1 MKTAI
6 LILSLFCFN
15 AWSTLEPSILKED
28 YSDYNDYEGM
38 SFGLTKAYF
47 RKLFNN
53 SVLVSGKDGIQSI
66 LVKNSAGN
74 TTLEIKV
81 AIDRYFWET
90 ILKENVTYTFPNGNS
105 FKYLITKE
113 GLNLRPTN
121 DKDLLMFKFDS
132 IGKVT
137 RFNLSV
143 PAFSLIQ
150 ENKIGENFENSFFN
164 LGVMEIKIAIN
175 TQITSRDVSR
185 DYLFFYEAMP
195 IPLQQLSVKVSES
208 SEDWR
213 GVEFFHYSR
222 GTSLTPK
229 EFFDGLNSASRVF
242 IGAANIYLSI
252 LYEIGFPKFD

>member
-1 MKTAI
+1 MKVAI
-6 LILSLFCFN
+6 LILSLFTFN
-15 AWSTLEPSILKED
+15 IWGAIDPNILKDD

-53 SVLVSGKDGIQSI
+53 SILVSGKDGIQSI
-66 LVKNSAGN
+66 LVKDANGT

-90 ILKENVTYTFPNGNS
+90 LLNENVTYTFPNGNS

-132 IGKVT
+132 IGKVS

-150 ENKIGENFENSFFN
+150 EKKIGEGFENAFFN
-164 LGVMEIKIAIN
+164 LGSMDIKIAIN
-175 TQITSRDVSR
+175 TQITSRDISR
-185 DYLFFYEAMP
+185 DYLIFYEAMSN
-195 IPLQQLSVKVSES
+195 PLQQLSVKASENLD
-208 SEDWR
+208 DWR

-222 GTSLTPK
+222 GTNLTPK
-229 EFFDGLNSASRVF
+229 EFFDGLNYTSRVF

>member
-1 MKTAI
+1 MKSIIVLII
-6 LILSLFCFN
+6 LFSVN
-15 AWSTLEPSILKED
+15 AWSAIDPTILKAE

-53 SVLVSGKDGIQSI
+53 SVLISGKDGIQSI
-66 LVKNSAGN
+66 LVKDSHGE
-74 TTLEIKV
+74 TSLEIKV

-90 ILKENVTYTFPNGNS
+90 TLKENITYTFPNGNQ

-132 IGKVT
+132 IGKVSK
-137 RFNLSV
+137 FNLTV
-143 PAFSLIQ
+143 PAFSLEQ
-150 ENKIGENFENSFFN
+150 ENRVGDNFEKSFFN
-164 LGVMEIKIAIN
+164 IGPMEIKIEIN
-175 TQITSRDVSR
+175 TQITEQSVIR
-185 DYLFFYEAMP
+185 DYLYFYEAMP
-195 IPLQQLSVKVSES
+195 IPLQQLSVKALESEK
-208 SEDWR
+208 DWR
-213 GVEFFHYSR
+213 GIEFYHYSR
-222 GTSLTPK
+222 GTILSPK
-229 EFFDGLNSASRVF
+229 EFFEGLNSSTRVF